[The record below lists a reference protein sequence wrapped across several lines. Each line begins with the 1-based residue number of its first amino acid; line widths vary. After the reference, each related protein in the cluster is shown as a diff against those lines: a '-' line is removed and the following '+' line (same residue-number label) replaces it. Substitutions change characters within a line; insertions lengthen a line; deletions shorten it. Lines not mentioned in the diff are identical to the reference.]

1 MSLTEND
8 MEELRETMLLE
19 LNERINQLEH
29 CLKMFNGKSPINETI
44 NDLIRVLHS
53 LKGLFGMVGFSQI
66 SQMFLNMK
74 ESLTNSDDSEIG
86 NLHPLMHDLYAELIK
101 IYKTLSQKEELNI
114 HGISKI
120 TEQVTFLLS

>member
-1 MSLTEND
+1 M
-8 MEELRETMLLE
+8 ELRETMLLE
-19 LNERINQLEH
+19 FNERIDQLEQ
-29 CLKMFNGKSPINETI
+29 CLKMFDGKLPIDETI

-66 SQMFLNMK
+66 SQLFHNMK
-74 ESLTNSDDSEIG
+74 ESLTNYGGREIE
-86 NLHPLMHDLYAELIK
+86 NLHPFMQDLYTELIK

-114 HGISKI
+114 KGISKI

>member
-1 MSLTEND
+1 

-19 LNERINQLEH
+19 LNERIDQLEH
-29 CLKMFNGKSPINETI
+29 CLNTFDGKSPINETI

-66 SQMFLNMK
+66 SQMFHNMK
-74 ESLTNSDDSEIG
+74 ESLTNYDDSEIG

>member
-1 MSLTEND
+1 MSFTEND
-8 MEELRETMLLE
+8 MMELRETMLLE
-19 LNERINQLEH
+19 FNERIDQLEH
-29 CLKMFNGKSPINETI
+29 CLKMFDGKLSINATI

-66 SQMFLNMK
+66 SQLFHNMK
-74 ESLTNSDDSEIG
+74 ESLTNYGGREIE
-86 NLHPLMHDLYAELIK
+86 NLHPLMQDLYTELIK

-114 HGISKI
+114 KGISKI

>member
-1 MSLTEND
+1 MSLPENN

-19 LNERINQLEH
+19 LNERIDQLEH
-29 CLKMFNGKSPINETI
+29 CLNTFDGKSPINGTI

-66 SQMFLNMK
+66 SQLFHNMK
-74 ESLTNSDDSEIG
+74 ESLTNYGGSEIG
-86 NLHPLMHDLYAELIK
+86 NLNPLMHDLYTELIK

-114 HGISKI
+114 QGISKI
-120 TEQVTFLLS
+120 SEQVTFLLS

>member
-1 MSLTEND
+1 LSLTEND

-19 LNERINQLEH
+19 LNERIDQLEH

-66 SQMFLNMK
+66 SQMFHNMK